1 MKAITLIKKITLSI
15 LLINLLTSTNLLAQN
30 LPPVEFVFSDSVA
43 SKGYYF
49 MIPYTLAPP
58 FTYDHPHMIFDRL
71 GKPVYYRTFLGG
83 SAPTTTA
90 DFKLQ
95 PNGQMSFFSPVLGRF
110 YLMDSTF
117 TVVDSIEAVGYD
129 TDTHELQLLD
139 NGHWLILGRET
150 RTLNL
155 TQYHWFGSN
164 HTLPGSPNAEVTGA
178 VVQELDENKNLIWQW
193 KAHDYF
199 EFDDVDSVW
208 LNNPTSVD
216 WTHSNAIE
224 LDTDG
229 NILLSSRH
237 LNEITKI
244 NHATGAIMW
253 RMGGKN
259 NQFVFTNDAI
269 GWTGQHDIR
278 RLNNGHVT
286 LWDNG
291 QYTNPP
297 LGRALEL
304 SLNETAKIA
313 TVEWEYIQDSAM
325 FSLAMGNH
333 QQLDDNNR
341 LINYGFVG
349 PAFPMCT
356 VVKPNKD
363 KVVEIYGPDNYANY
377 RAFNYA
383 SLPWELKRPT
393 IDCQLIDND
402 YYLIAEPGHESYL
415 WSTGATTQS
424 IALTQTGEYNV
435 FVPYGGGNISSDYI
449 KVTDITNPCNYVGIT
464 TQINQSL
471 DFTCNPNPAKEFVTI
486 SFNSTTTSSLTI
498 AVYDLMGRKIM
509 LVFEGK
515 TSLGINTHQI
525 PVHNLMPGV
534 YMLAKTQ
541 NGLTSTK
548 KLIVNQ

>member
-1 MKAITLIKKITLSI
+1 
-15 LLINLLTSTNLLAQN
+15 
-30 LPPVEFVFSDSVA
+30 
-43 SKGYYF
+43 
-49 MIPYTLAPP
+49 
-58 FTYDHPHMIFDRL
+58 MIFDRL
-71 GKPVYYRTFLGG
+71 GKLVYYRTFLGG

-95 PNGQMSFFSPVLGRF
+95 PNGQMSFFSPVLARF

-129 TDTHELQLLD
+129 TDTHELQILE
-139 NGHWLILGRET
+139 NGHYLILGRET
-150 RTLNL
+150 RTMNL

-164 HTLPGSPNAEVTGA
+164 HTLPGSPNADVTGS
-178 VVQELDENKNLIWQW
+178 VIQELDENKNLVWQW
-193 KAHDYF
+193 KAHDHF

-208 LNNPTSVD
+208 LNNPASVD

-224 LDTDG
+224 LDDDG

-244 NHATGAIMW
+244 NYATGEIMW

-278 RLNNGHVT
+278 RLSNGHVT

-297 LGRALEL
+297 LGRALQL
-304 SLNETAKIA
+304 SLNETAKVA

-333 QQLDDNNR
+333 QQLADDNR
-341 LINYGFVG
+341 LINYGFIG
-349 PAFPMCT
+349 PAFPMCA
-356 VVKPNKD
+356 VVKPSKE

-383 SLPWELKRPT
+383 TLPWELNRPS
-393 IDCQLIDND
+393 IDCQLIGNA
-402 YYLIAEPGHESYL
+402 YYLVAEPGHSSYL

-424 IALTQTGEYNV
+424 IAITQPGEYNV
-435 FVPYGGGNISSDYI
+435 FVPYGGGSISSEYV
-449 KVTDITNPCNYVGIT
+449 KVTDVANPCMYVG
-464 TQINQSL
+464 TQEQTIGNNEMMC
-471 DFTCNPNPAKEFVTI
+471 TPNPAKDFVSVQFYSSQVH
-486 SFNSTTTSSLTI
+486 SFNIKVFDLAGRELRQGMQGITQTGQNN
-498 AVYDLMGRKIM
+498 VYVPLEQLSGGIYLLVKTENGESQVQKLM
-509 LVFEGK
+509 V
-515 TSLGINTHQI
+515 SQ
-525 PVHNLMPGV
+525 
-534 YMLAKTQ
+534 
-541 NGLTSTK
+541 
-548 KLIVNQ
+548 